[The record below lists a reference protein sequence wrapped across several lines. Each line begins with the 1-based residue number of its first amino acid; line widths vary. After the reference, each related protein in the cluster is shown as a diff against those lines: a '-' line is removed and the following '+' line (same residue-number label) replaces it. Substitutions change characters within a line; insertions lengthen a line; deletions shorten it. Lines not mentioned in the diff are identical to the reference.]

1 MPNTDNVIHK
11 GTAEILVNNRKLC
24 FSSSFGRLTNY
35 IVWIIHVIIITFN
48 YKSDQNVNWDK
59 GFCTI
64 RNSYMYL
71 FHLVK
76 SLLSIMQTTRSWK
89 KYLLRHSSPSITMP
103 KHETEPVSEFF
114 VLIGLIVF
122 TKNAVIYHISTLDRP
137 KLT

>member
-11 GTAEILVNNRKLC
+11 GTAEILVNNQKLC
-24 FSSSFGRLTNY
+24 FSTSFGRITNY

-48 YKSDQNVNWDK
+48 YKSNQNVNWDK
-59 GFCTI
+59 VFCTI

-89 KYLLRHSSPSITMP
+89 KVHRHSTSSITMP
-103 KHETEPVSEFF
+103 KHETEPVNAFL
-114 VLIGLIVF
+114 VLIGSIVF
-122 TKNAVIYHISTLDRP
+122 SKDAVIFHSSTLDRS
-137 KLT
+137 KIT

>member
-11 GTAEILVNNRKLC
+11 GTAEILVNNQKLC
-24 FSSSFGRLTNY
+24 FSTSFGRITNY

-48 YKSDQNVNWDK
+48 YKSNQNVNWDK

-89 KYLLRHSSPSITMP
+89 KVLTSTFTLLYYHAKTWNRACQCILCFDWFDRFFKICWYLSYLYPR
-103 KHETEPVSEFF
+103 
-114 VLIGLIVF
+114 
-122 TKNAVIYHISTLDRP
+122 
-137 KLT
+137 